1 MGAENPE
8 DFNPENSTPLPPP
21 DVRPEPEPKPEPVV
35 AGSIVVNCGGDRQIN
50 LNFHFGRDDPAEV
63 QNTILDRI
71 MALGDRQ
78 QAKYSLR
85 KMEDEFEE
93 VGRHLRNFLNAIPIA
108 EKTAQHQLAVLNTQL
123 VAQREARDEVYN
135 QGYNAHVASKRRGV
149 FEPSGALKSRLNGM
163 DSDIAKT
170 EAAIKAVPNDVA
182 QGRAQTAV
190 NILKYQDD
198 LKKRR
203 AQINDLRKIAGL
215 DPNDSFMDEQNAKV
229 EG

>member
-1 MGAENPE
+1 MTEHPQNVDGDNV
-8 DFNPENSTPLPPP
+8 TPLF
-21 DVRPEPEPKPEPVV
+21 PEPAREPKPEPVV
-35 AGSIVVNCGGDRQIN
+35 AGSVVVNCGGDRQIN
-50 LNFHFGRDDPAEV
+50 LNFHFGRDDPPES
-63 QNTILDRI
+63 QNAILDKI

-108 EKTAQHQLAVLNTQL
+108 EKTQHQIAVLQAKL
-123 VAQREARDEVYN
+123 VAQREARDDVFN
-135 QGYNAHVASKRRGV
+135 QGYEAHGASKRRGV
-149 FEPSGALKSRLNGM
+149 FEPSGALKGRLNGM
-163 DSDIAKT
+163 DIDIKKT
-170 EAAIKAVPNDVA
+170 EEAIAAVPADVA
-182 QGRAQTAV
+182 QHKSQTAV
-190 NILKYQDD
+190 NVQKYQDD

-215 DPNDSFMDEQNAKV
+215 DPNILFMDEQEAKV